1 MQWTTSELAS
11 KLKGELVGDKDKV
24 IAQPARIE
32 DAGSND
38 ISFIANPIYEKYAG
52 QCKAGALLVS
62 RSFSVE
68 VPPSTTLI
76 KVEDPYKA
84 FAFVLKEF
92 SKAATDKS
100 GIEQPIY
107 ADATADYSEARYIG
121 AFAYIGKNVKIGK
134 GAKIYPHVYLDD
146 NVEIGENCTVYSGV
160 KLYAFSK
167 VGNNCILHSGAVIG
181 SDGFGFAPNVQG
193 VFEKIPQL
201 GNVVIEDD
209 VEIGANVCID
219 RATLGSTFIR
229 KGVKLDNMVQ
239 VAHNVEIG
247 SNTVIAAQAGVSGS
261 TKIGAQCMVGGQAG
275 FTGHIEI
282 APGTKINAQSGVA
295 KNIKQGGK
303 AWNGS
308 PATEYKQSMKSLA
321 ALKSLPDMQRRLIAL
336 ERAFEKNNK
345 EE

>member
-1 MQWTTSELAS
+1 MQWTTLEVAS
-11 KLKGELVGDKDKV
+11 KLQGELVGDKDKV
-24 IAQPARIE
+24 IVQPARIE
-32 DAGSND
+32 DAGEKD
-38 ISFIANPIYEKYAG
+38 ISFIANPIYEKYAA

-62 RSFSVE
+62 KSFSAE
-68 VPPSTTLI
+68 VPDSTTLI
-76 KVEDPYKA
+76 KVGDPYQA
-84 FAFVLKEF
+84 FAFILREF
-92 SKAATDKS
+92 SKAASDKS
-100 GIEQPIY
+100 GIESPIY
-107 ADATADYSEARYIG
+107 TDESAEYSQAQYIG

-134 GAKIYPHVYLDD
+134 GSKIYPHAYLDD
-146 NVEIGENCTVYSGV
+146 NVEIGENCTIYSGV

-181 SDGFGFAPNVQG
+181 SDGFGFAPNAQG

-219 RATLGSTFIR
+219 RATLGSTYIK

-239 VAHNVEIG
+239 VAHNVIIG
-247 SNTVIAAQAGVSGS
+247 ENSAIAAQAGISGS
-261 TKIGAQCMVGGQAG
+261 TKIGKYCLVGGQAG

-282 APGTKINAQSGVA
+282 ADGSKINAQSGVA

-321 ALKSLPDMQRRLIAL
+321 ALKSLPEMQRKLIAL

-345 EE
+345 E